1 MRGGLITLTVANF
14 RRFFKLILP
23 ALDFSLVPVAIAATL
38 AMKLIR
44 KAGIQRLP
52 RTLKV
57 FRRLGIYPLRD
68 HYYEPLFNPAH
79 LRRPLNLDRELTALD
94 WNIEHQLNLLAMFN
108 FNAELRE
115 FPLTRNG
122 AREFFYN
129 NGSFESGDAEYL
141 YNVIRLFKPKR
152 IFEIGSGQSTL
163 LAVSAVQANLRDDPD
178 YACEHICIEPY
189 EAPWLEELNV
199 KVIREPVERTDKL
212 LFRQLEKNDI
222 LFIDS
227 SHMIRPQG
235 DVLFEYLE
243 ILPILKP
250 GVLVHIH
257 DIFTPKDYPTQWIFA
272 HARFWN
278 EQYLL
283 EAFLTFNPAFK
294 IIGALNFLKHQF
306 PKELGNCCPALQE
319 QIDLREPGS
328 FWITRV

>member
-1 MRGGLITLTVANF
+1 LNTLTEGTF
-14 RRFFKLILP
+14 RRLFKIILP
-23 ALDFSLVPVAIAATL
+23 ALDFFLVPVAIAATL
-38 AMKLIR
+38 AMKFIR

-79 LRRPLNLDRELTALD
+79 LRKPLDLDRELTTLD
-94 WNIEHQLNLLAMFN
+94 WNIEVQLDLVAKFHFN
-108 FNAELRE
+108 RELRE
-115 FPLTRNG
+115 LPLTRNSG
-122 AREFFYN
+122 REFFYN
-129 NGSFESGDAEYL
+129 NGSFESGDAEFL
-141 YNVIRLFKPKR
+141 YNIIRLFKPQR

-163 LAVSAVQANLRDDPD
+163 LAACAVQANHRDDPD
-178 YACEHICIEPY
+178 YTCEHICIEPY

-199 KVIREPVERTDKL
+199 KVIREPVERIDKL
-212 LFRQLEKNDI
+212 FFRKLERNDI

-227 SHMIRPQG
+227 SHVIRPQG

-243 ILPILKP
+243 ILPILKS

-257 DIFTPKDYPTQWIFA
+257 DIFTPKDYPRQWIFA
-272 HARFWN
+272 DARFWN

-283 EAFLTFNPAFK
+283 EAFLSFNPQFE
-294 IIGALNFLKHQF
+294 IIGSLNFLRHHY
-306 PKELGNCCPALQE
+306 PKELASCCPVLQE
-319 QIDLREPGS
+319 QMDFREPGS